1 MDEYILSANPDAP
14 EDWAEQ
20 VRARQDVSI
29 VASDMRCMSIKCSK
43 EIAKKLDKKFK
54 YLKVEY
60 VCPDEMFGQGN
71 LSKPSSSKG

>member
-1 MDEYILSANPDAP
+1 MNEYILSAQDAP
-14 EDWAEQ
+14 SDWMED
-20 VRARQDVSI
+20 VGSRQGVS
-29 VASDMRCMSIKCSK
+29 VVTSDMRFMLVKCSE
-43 EIAKKLDKKFK
+43 EIAKKLDKEFE